1 MPLELLLIL
10 VVGGIAAIALLLHL
24 TGRSGL
30 TVLDEG
36 QTRKAWVRQFPESPI
51 ADLTLARDGHAALI
65 RTADDSAPLGLVW
78 SFGADTVARFLDDAK
93 LSPCKKGLHLRIAD
107 FSAPAVQ
114 LHLNQPE
121 AMLWQG
127 MIEGASAP
135 QGHPQ
140 NQPPA
145 QEV

>member
-10 VVGGIAAIALLLHL
+10 VVGGISAIALLLHL
-24 TGRSGL
+24 SGRSKPKVM
-30 TVLDEG
+30 TEPQARD
-36 QTRKAWVRQFPESPI
+36 AWMRQFPESPI

-65 RTADDSAPLGLVW
+65 QTADDSAPLGLVW
-78 SFGADTVARFLDDAK
+78 SFGADTVARFLEDAK
-93 LSPCKKGLHLRIAD
+93 LSPCKKGLHLHLAD

-114 LHLNQPE
+114 LHLDQPE
-121 AMLWQG
+121 AMHWQG
-127 MIEGASAP
+127 MIEGASAS

-140 NQPPA
+140 NQPPV